1 MSEIGLAILGERDR
15 AQDRLNYLAKAP
27 NGRIVNSST
36 IVLRDG
42 RQRVFGA
49 LCINIDVTAIRHAAA
64 ILDTLSGH
72 CVEPK
77 PTTFSNDIRDVI
89 DVALREV
96 LHGRAAALLSRQERL
111 DVFRALDA
119 RSIFSVKRA
128 MNRVAAALN
137 VSRATAYSCLQIVRA
152 EAAKTKPA
160 NSRARRVRVCP
171 DDSGDHSRGRPYER
185 GGPRIAQL
193 AQDIPRRR
201 GARRC
206 RLRRAAWR
214 SACLAR
220 RQRGGQEHADQG
232 RGRALTGRRRR
243 NPHRRP
249 TGRAS

>member
-1 MSEIGLAILGERDR
+1 MSEIGLSILGERDR
-15 AQDRLNYLAKAP
+15 AEDRLNYLAKAP

-36 IVLRDG
+36 IVLRDS

-72 CVEPK
+72 RVEPK

-137 VSRATAYSCLQIVRA
+137 VSRATAYSCPQIVRA
-152 EAAKTKPA
+152 EAPRPK
-160 NSRARRVRVCP
+160 RAIHAPGGVRVCP
-171 DDSGDHSRGRPYER
+171 DDDGDHSRQRPLR
-185 GGPRIAQL
+185 
-193 AQDIPRRR
+193 
-201 GARRC
+201 AR
-206 RLRRAAWR
+206 
-214 SACLAR
+214 
-220 RQRGGQEHADQG
+220 
-232 RGRALTGRRRR
+232 
-243 NPHRRP
+243 
-249 TGRAS
+249 